1 MNLNKV
7 FVLGNLAADPELRT
21 LQSGQSVCSFRIA
34 TNRVWNDKQTGEKKE
49 RAEFHNIV
57 AWGKL
62 ANIASQ
68 YLTKGGLVL
77 IEGRLSTRSWDD
89 PSGVKKYR
97 TEIIAERLQL
107 GPKRTSEARP
117 NYGPN
122 KKQVEKEGALAEENI
137 PTIEE
142 GDDINIEEIPY

>member
-7 FVLGNLAADPELRT
+7 FILGNLAADPELRT

-49 RAEFHNIV
+49 KAEFHNIV

-97 TEIIAERLQL
+97 TEIITERLQL
-107 GPKRTSEARP
+107 GPKRTSEAKP
-117 NYGPN
+117 NYGSN
-122 KKQVEKEGALAEENI
+122 KKQVEKKDALAEENI